1 MVLQRDAPLRIWG
14 WADPGEHITVDFH
27 AARIATDA
35 DRNGRWSAALGPFE
49 AGGPFEMTVSGKNR
63 LTVHDILLGDVWLA
77 SGQSNMVFPLQAM
90 GDWRTGVKNADLEIA
105 RAYFPRMRLFQVAV
119 RATPLPQ
126 ADVAAQEGGW
136 HAVTPQTVA
145 AFSAVAYFFGRELH
159 ARYGVPIG
167 LIDASAAGT
176 AAEAWMSR
184 DSLRAFAE
192 FRGGLAD
199 LARATPKSEAAYAA
213 YVRRKVA
220 WYERHGMDDRG
231 RIAGREIWAQQDFD
245 DSAWPMISEPRPQ
258 GDWGKDFNGFSGVVW
273 LRKDLLIRPAQAG
286 RDAILF
292 LGNSLQ
298 DDTTYFNGKEVGATR
313 GYAPERIYVVPG
325 KYLHAGR
332 NVVAVRLVGL
342 RDNET
347 DASLVGILA
356 GKLHAEVAG
365 SVISLAGSWRY
376 RTGPDLRGLPAADPK
391 VLAAHPSLGVAPTV
405 LFNAMIGPLTSYRIR
420 GVIWY
425 QGEANVDRA
434 GQYRAL
440 FPALI
445 RDWRQRWGY
454 DFPFLFVQLAGFG
467 LELPESAQCPWAEL
481 RASQASALSLPNT
494 AMASAI
500 DIGDATDIHPKDKQ
514 DVAHRLA
521 LTAERVSY
529 GKNVVDSGPTYR
541 SSRIAG
547 SRIRVRFFNPDSGLL
562 IRDKYGYVRGFEI
575 AAADGKFVWAQGKQ
589 VGQDIV
595 LYNDRI
601 RQPVYVR
608 YDWGNTPDGNVF
620 NSAGLPAVPF
630 RSRLPPN

>member
-1 MVLQRDAPLRIWG
+1 
-14 WADPGEHITVDFH
+14 
-27 AARIATDA
+27 
-35 DRNGRWSAALGPFE
+35 
-49 AGGPFEMTVSGKNR
+49 
-63 LTVHDILLGDVWLA
+63 
-77 SGQSNMVFPLQAM
+77 M

-258 GDWGKDFNGFSGVVW
+258 GAWGKDFNGFSGVVW

-445 RDWRQRWGY
+445 HGWRRRWGY

-467 LELPESAQCPWAEL
+467 PELPESAECPWAEL
-481 RASQASALSLPNT
+481 RESQASALSLPNT

-500 DIGDATDIHPKDKQ
+500 DIGDATDVHPKDKQ
-514 DVAHRLA
+514 DLAHRLA

-529 GKNVVDSGPTYR
+529 GENVVDSGPTYR
-541 SSRIAG
+541 SLQIAG
-547 SRIRVRFFNPDSGLL
+547 SRIRVRFFNPGSELI

-575 AAADGKFVWAQGKQ
+575 AAADGKFVWVQGKQ

-608 YDWGNTPDGNVF
+608 YDWGNTPDGTVF

-630 RSRLPPN
+630 RSRLPPT